1 MSQNLLLNSSQTEV
15 NLSKESKTKAE
26 TRDAALLLTSMTAQM
41 MKEIITSIANKPS
54 CKDYNNTSLHES
66 IENQIPIGTRKLPN
80 YSSRLTSLCSPI
92 ENGGQDSEESDR
104 FQEQNKNSRTRTIS
118 FESQQ
123 SFPIDQSL
131 PPYNI
136 DLVHFNSNIKIN
148 DDDSGYFSPDE
159 KIYTLDSHYSSVT
172 RTRGKST
179 VVVSPPTSPCRIN
192 YYPNR
197 EVSVKM
203 RHLHSASDKIKGTSF
218 VITQENIN
226 STKKNVSTLTNKNK
240 TIVKKVL
247 RKKFNWKNYP
257 QLENFLI
264 ANRSEYLRH
273 SALNYTMQQKKYNNH
288 LTERLLKLANEL
300 DYVFDKNVFSFVKI
314 RDRIRCYFKSYVQSS
329 KKRGFIIGYAARKAG
344 LITATDLMKM
354 AALKGKINVPIM
366 R

>member
-1 MSQNLLLNSSQTEV
+1 MSQNLSLNSSQTEV

-41 MKEIITSIANKPS
+41 MKEIITSIADKPS
-54 CKDYNNTSLHES
+54 YTDYNNTSLHES
-66 IENQIPIGTRKLPN
+66 IENQIPFGTGKLPK
-80 YSSRLTSLCSPI
+80 YPSRLTSLCSPI
-92 ENGGQDSEESDR
+92 QESDR
-104 FQEQNKNSRTRTIS
+104 LQEQNKNSRTRTIS

-131 PPYNI
+131 PHYNI
-136 DLVHFNSNIKIN
+136 DLIQFNSNIKTN
-148 DDDSGYFSPDE
+148 DDSGYFSPDE
-159 KIYTLDSHYSSVT
+159 KIYTIDSHYSSVI
-172 RTRGKST
+172 RSRGKST
-179 VVVSPPTSPCRIN
+179 VIVSPPTSPCRMN
-192 YYPNR
+192 HYPNR
-197 EVSVKM
+197 EISVKTG
-203 RHLHSASDKIKGTSF
+203 HLHSASDKIKGSSF
-218 VITQENIN
+218 VIAQENIN

-288 LTERLLKLANEL
+288 LTERLLKLATEL
-300 DYVFDKNVFSFVKI
+300 NYVFDKNVFSFVKI

-329 KKRGFIIGYAARKAG
+329 KKRGFIIGYAARRAG
-344 LITATDLMKM
+344 LITATDLVKM
-354 AALKGKINVPIM
+354 AALKGTINVPIM